1 LRLISGRSAAL
12 TLKAIPLMHQR
23 AGLSAD
29 AAFFRTFAFY
39 RLEIVFLISDLAAD
53 LAFAAIPLMT

>member
-1 LRLISGRSAAL
+1 
-12 TLKAIPLMHQR
+12 MHQR